1 MRKGHTMVYEILSRK
16 SKIEQHEPQQNTGGW
31 KGGGTHVLLNG
42 SSSCSTGDTAVA
54 SLCNNE
60 PDIKLHVSTKLA
72 K

>member
-1 MRKGHTMVYEILSRK
+1 
-16 SKIEQHEPQQNTGGW
+16 
-31 KGGGTHVLLNG
+31 VLLNG